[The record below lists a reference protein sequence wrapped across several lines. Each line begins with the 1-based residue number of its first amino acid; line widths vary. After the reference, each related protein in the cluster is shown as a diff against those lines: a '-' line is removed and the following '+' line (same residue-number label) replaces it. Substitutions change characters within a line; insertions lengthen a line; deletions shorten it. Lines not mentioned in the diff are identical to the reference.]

1 MLAAAG
7 LLRAQT
13 PDAANVQAPDP
24 AATLTVKVQVV
35 AIDAVVRNKQTG
47 ELAPQLD
54 KDSFTLR
61 VDGKPAEIKYF
72 NRDNDLP
79 LTIGLLVDTSGSER
93 EFFDDEAVAS
103 DVFLRDTLRPP
114 DDRAFVIRFD
124 TEVLLLQKMTSS
136 LRDLHNALQ
145 LLSLQREPVKGA
157 KHSGGTLLFDA
168 IQRASIQVIGK
179 EPGRRALVVLT
190 DGDDNGSITDIDW
203 VIRAAQ
209 LENVAVYSVLYTNDV
224 SGGIRFDPVRS
235 APRPSGVAGMALI
248 ARATGGRSFIVG
260 MGTPVSEIFAAIAA
274 DLRTQYRIGFTPA
287 ASKPGKQHSL
297 ELRAKDKQLA
307 VQARTGYITPQ

>member
-24 AATLTVKVQVV
+24 AATLTVKVQMV
-35 AIDAVVRNKQTG
+35 AIDAVVRDKKTG
-47 ELAPQLD
+47 ELAPQLA

-93 EFFDDEAVAS
+93 EFFDEEAAAS

-114 DDRAFVIRFD
+114 DDRAFVVRFD

-136 LRDLHNALQ
+136 LRYLHDALR
-145 LLSLQREPVKGA
+145 LLGLQREPPKGA
-157 KHSGGTLLFDA
+157 RHGGTLLFDA
-168 IQRASIQVIGK
+168 IVRSSIEVIAK

-190 DGDDNGSITDIDW
+190 DGDDNGSMTDINSA
-203 VIRAAQ
+203 IRAAQ
-209 LENVAVYSVLYTNDV
+209 LEGVAVYSVLYTNDV
-224 SGGIRFDPVRS
+224 AGGLRIDPARSG
-235 APRPSGVAGMALI
+235 PRPSGVATMALI
-248 ARATGGRSFIVG
+248 ARATGGSSFVVG
-260 MGTPVSEIFAAIAA
+260 MGTPVSDIFAAIAA
-274 DLRTQYRIGFTPA
+274 DLRSQYRIGFTPA

-297 ELRAKDKQLA
+297 ELRAKDMHLD
-307 VQARTGYITPQ
+307 VQARTAYITPQ